1 MTYQHKGLK
10 NGGWNKL
17 SLMEQMANI
26 GSEVERAI
34 KWRDRNKN
42 YSKMAFHRALELLE
56 ITIDDKK
63 NLFRL
68 KEIIRVYEV
77 LVDFFA
83 GENKYKSSDL
93 SWKHYFYPYN
103 FAVRTNRL

>member
-1 MTYQHKGLK
+1 MTYQHNDLK
-10 NGGWNKL
+10 NGRWNKL

-34 KWRDRNKN
+34 KWKEKNKI
-42 YSKMAFHRALELLE
+42 YSKMAFYRALELLE
-56 ITIDDKK
+56 MTIDDKK

-68 KEIIRVYEV
+68 KEIVRVYEV

-83 GENKYKSSDL
+83 GENKYRSSDL
-93 SWKHYFYPYN
+93 SWSRYFYPYN
-103 FAVRTNRL
+103 FAARVNS